1 MVYKELRALLNLLNH
16 IRNGVNQK
24 DFDKVIK
31 KLEKNQDYEQ
41 ILDEWKY
48 FIKEVKI
55 NARLL

>member
-1 MVYKELRALLNLLNH
+1 MVYKDLRAILNLLND

-31 KLEKNQDYEQ
+31 KSGQVKDYEQ

-48 FIKEVKI
+48 FRRGKKE
-55 NARLL
+55 NES

>member
-1 MVYKELRALLNLLNH
+1 MLGD

-31 KLEKNQDYEQ
+31 RLEKENAYRQ

-48 FIKEVKI
+48 FTEKVGDIKDNV
-55 NARLL
+55 RTR

>member
-1 MVYKELRALLNLLNH
+1 MTYRDLSTILNLLND

-31 KLEKNQDYEQ
+31 ILEKENAYRQ

-48 FIKEVKI
+48 FKEKKEEEK
-55 NARLL
+55 